1 MRPVAAPSVRV
12 RGAAIVL
19 PACRRG
25 RMDSYTPGIRV
36 QPALFLSERPCSQ
49 SQKIERQG
57 FPESLKGIWAR
68 LN

>member
-36 QPALFLSERPCSQ
+36 QPALFLSERP
-49 SQKIERQG
+49 
-57 FPESLKGIWAR
+57 L
-68 LN
+68 